1 MNFDVPNA
9 PSHAVPHTRWWLW
22 AALALALHMGAGGLV
37 WWLVQ
42 SPMQAIGSKSAA
54 DSEQANTLNVE
65 RLVWVD
71 AGVQT
76 TTPAAAARPQP
87 SQAKP
92 PSSVPPSV
100 PVADVAHVQEPK
112 PSAQP
117 GPPQTTQPPSL
128 STNAAPEATAA
139 GLTDNVTTQT
149 AQSSAS
155 AVTAPRLAEQVVAN
169 SAPSVL
175 QAYSPPPDYPALS
188 QRMGEQGEVLLRVQV
203 SAAGKALAVELAKP
217 SGFERLD
224 RAAMQTVSTWRFV
237 PAMVDGQAQAAW
249 FDVPVRFEL
258 R

>member
-92 PSSVPPSV
+92 AKSAQPAA
-100 PVADVAHVQEPK
+100 PVADVAQVQQPK
-112 PSAQP
+112 PRAQP
-117 GPPQTTQPPSL
+117 EPLQTTPSPSL
-128 STNAAPEATAA
+128 AAKAAPEAAA

-149 AQSSAS
+149 TQSAAS

-188 QRMGEQGEVLLRVQV
+188 QRMGEQGEVVLRVQV

>member
-9 PSHAVPHTRWWLW
+9 PTHAVPHTRWWLW
-22 AALALALHMGAGGLV
+22 AALALALHMGAAGLV
-37 WWLVQ
+37 WWVVQ

-54 DSEQANTLNVE
+54 VSEQANTLNVQ

-117 GPPQTTQPPSL
+117 EQLQTTPSPSL
-128 STNAAPEATAA
+128 AARAAPEAAA

-149 AQSSAS
+149 TQSSAS